1 MHRFN
6 EEGPDGLTNREGA
19 GRPCLLN
26 NRQMRERARIVETG
40 PDRESTGVVRWRRID
55 PVRII
60 DQRFGVACWQS
71 VVSNDLV
78 EMILLNRAFPTSRG
92 VRGTRPG
99 TVRCRDSQVIEA
111 FKKTLPTRWQRME
124 PVFPQKRL

>member
-19 GRPCLLN
+19 GRICLLN
-26 NRQMRERARIVETG
+26 NRQMRAADAGTGADCRNRAG
-40 PDRESTGVVRWRRID
+40 PEEHWESDGVVRWRRID

-78 EMILLNRAFPTSRG
+78 EMILLNDLVEPGFSHIPGRPRHPT
-92 VRGTRPG
+92 
-99 TVRCRDSQVIEA
+99 RDSQV
-111 FKKTLPTRWQRME
+111 PGQSGD
-124 PVFPQKRL
+124 

>member
-26 NRQMRERARIVETG
+26 NRQMRAADAGRGADCRNRAG
-40 PDRESTGVVRWRRID
+40 PGEHWESDGVVRWRRID

-60 DQRFGVACWQS
+60 DQRFGVACW
-71 VVSNDLV
+71 
-78 EMILLNRAFPTSRG
+78 
-92 VRGTRPG
+92 
-99 TVRCRDSQVIEA
+99 
-111 FKKTLPTRWQRME
+111 
-124 PVFPQKRL
+124 

>member
-1 MHRFN
+1 
-6 EEGPDGLTNREGA
+6 
-19 GRPCLLN
+19 
-26 NRQMRERARIVETG
+26 MRERARIVETG
-40 PDRESTGVVRWRRID
+40 PDRKSDGVVGWRRID

-60 DQRFGVACWQS
+60 DQRFGGACWQS

-78 EMILLNRAFPTSRG
+78 ETILLNDLVEPGFSHIPGRPRHPTRDSQ
-92 VRGTRPG
+92 VPG
-99 TVRCRDSQVIEA
+99 QSGARTVRCQDSQVIEA

>member
-1 MHRFN
+1 MPAAVPLRRDF
-6 EEGPDGLTNREGA
+6 DASSLRRLA
-19 GRPCLLN
+19 LN

-99 TVRCRDSQVIEA
+99 TVR
-111 FKKTLPTRWQRME
+111 
-124 PVFPQKRL
+124 

>member
-1 MHRFN
+1 MRWV
-6 EEGPDGLTNREGA
+6 TNREGA

-26 NRQMRERARIVETG
+26 NRQMRAADAGRGADCRNRAG
-40 PDRESTGVVRWRRID
+40 PGEHWESDGVVGWRRID

-78 EMILLNRAFPTSRG
+78 ETILLNRAFPTSRG
-92 VRGTRPG
+92 IRGTRPG
-99 TVRCRDSQVIEA
+99 TVR
-111 FKKTLPTRWQRME
+111 
-124 PVFPQKRL
+124 

>member
-1 MHRFN
+1 M
-6 EEGPDGLTNREGA
+6 
-19 GRPCLLN
+19 
-26 NRQMRERARIVETG
+26 
-40 PDRESTGVVRWRRID
+40 VRWRRID

-60 DQRFGVACWQS
+60 DQRFGGACWQS

-99 TVRCRDSQVIEA
+99 TVRCQDSQVIEA